1 MAAQSAEEVASILM
15 TKFQSSILTNKLSVD
30 KSVDLM
36 ASCVHIQRET
46 SLSLVLK
53 AVICLFIYQKLIN
66 ATV

>member
-36 ASCVHIQRET
+36 ASCVHVQRVT
-46 SLSLVLK
+46 PLSLVLK
-53 AVICLFIYQKLIN
+53 TVIYLFIRN
-66 ATV
+66 